1 MVDGSHVMKK
11 IVFNSPVV
19 LSFAILSALSLLLNY
34 LTGGWSN
41 MYLFS
46 VYRGSFTDPLF
57 YVRLFCHVLGHA
69 NISHYANNMVL
80 FLLVGPLLEEK
91 YGSRQLF
98 SIIAAVA
105 LITGLVHIF
114 LPGNTA
120 LLGASGVVFAFI
132 LLSSVTGS
140 GRGIPL
146 TMIIVAL
153 IYISQQVYE
162 GVTSLDSISQLTHI
176 IGGTIGAVYGM
187 MIRGKGR

>member
-1 MVDGSHVMKK
+1 MKK
-11 IVFNSPVV
+11 IVFNAPVV
-19 LSFAILSALSLLLNY
+19 LSFAILSALALLLNY
-34 LTGGWSN
+34 VTAGWAN
-41 MYLFS
+41 TYLFS
-46 VYRGSFTDPLF
+46 VYKGSFTDPLF
-57 YVRLFCHVLGHA
+57 YVRLLCHVLGHA
-69 NISHYANNMVL
+69 SISHYANNMML

-91 YGSRQLF
+91 YGSKQLL
-98 SIIAAVA
+98 SIIVAVA
-105 LITGLVHIF
+105 LITGLFHVFIA
-114 LPGNTA
+114 GNTA

-162 GVTSLDSISQLTHI
+162 GITSPDNISQLTHI

>member
-1 MVDGSHVMKK
+1 MKK

-19 LSFAILSALSLLLNY
+19 LTFALTLLLNY
-34 LTGGWSN
+34 LTGGWTN
-41 MYLFS
+41 RFLFS
-46 VYRGSFTDPLF
+46 VYRGSFADPLF

-69 NISHYANNMVL
+69 SISHYANNMVL

-91 YGSRQLF
+91 YGSKQLL

-105 LITGLVHIF
+105 LITGLVHVF
-114 LPGNTA
+114 FFGNTA

-140 GRGIPL
+140 GKGIPL

-162 GVTSLDSISQLTHI
+162 GVTGVDNISQLTHI